1 MNLADRA
8 MHGEPRLGSP
18 RKEVNMNRNVSAWER
33 VLRVLA
39 GVTLLALA
47 VVGPKTVWGLL
58 GVVPLITGAMGFC
71 PLYRAFGV
79 TSFRAGHREL
89 HVH

>member
-1 MNLADRA
+1 
-8 MHGEPRLGSP
+8 
-18 RKEVNMNRNVSAWER
+18 MNRNVSAWER

-79 TSFRAGHREL
+79 TSAGHREL